1 MICTVDM
8 HWSNCAQLVKN
19 EIQKAKTPQAAMLA
33 ANEWAE
39 RYRRIYDAN
48 QASTWP
54 SSDMDLI
61 ERFFKLLYDDTV
73 GEYVKPVDVAVAIA
87 LKRLLPQMAI
97 MLEFA
102 GKITFWWTLLAPSP
116 IANDFTEAKF
126 VNEEIQNIL
135 RNKLNP
141 YLNPGWEEEYK
152 RTWIKAFE
160 QARPGVVIP

>member
-8 HWSNCAQLVKN
+8 YWSNCAQLVKN
-19 EIQKAKTPQAAMLA
+19 EIQKAKTPQAAILA

-61 ERFFKLLYDDTV
+61 ERFFELLYDYTV

-97 MLEFA
+97 ML
-102 GKITFWWTLLAPSP
+102 
-116 IANDFTEAKF
+116 
-126 VNEEIQNIL
+126 
-135 RNKLNP
+135 
-141 YLNPGWEEEYK
+141 
-152 RTWIKAFE
+152 
-160 QARPGVVIP
+160 